1 MTERDNP
8 SSDNSLVRRLISAA
22 IALPLLI
29 FSIWVGTWWLAAIA
43 ALAVLLALREFYRLA
58 GAAGAGPYTLLGI
71 VWGVGLIAAA
81 AAGGTGWLWVLLSGA
96 LLTLIVGAVRRSS
109 QTVAVDTLVTTFGA
123 LYIGGTLSAAV
134 LIRQLDQGFQW
145 LLLAFLITFA
155 TDTGAYAVGKIF
167 GSRRMAPSISPGKTW
182 EGAIGGVVAGIG
194 VTVALVALLDLPLS
208 TWSALWLGAAAAV
221 VSQFGDLME
230 SKLKR
235 LAGAKDSGGLIP
247 GHGGLLDRL
256 DSLVLVFPLV
266 YYAS

>member
-1 MTERDNP
+1 MTERDYAP
-8 SSDNSLVRRLISAA
+8 SDNSLSRRLISAA

-29 FSIWVGTWWLAAIA
+29 LSVWIGTWWLAAIA
-43 ALAVLLALREFYRLA
+43 VLTALLALREFYRLT
-58 GAAGAGPYTLLGI
+58 GAAGASPYTPLGI
-71 VWGVGLIAAA
+71 AWGVGLIAAA
-81 AAGGTGWLWVLLSGA
+81 ASGGTGWLWVLLYGA
-96 LLTLIVGAVRRSS
+96 LLTLIVWVVRRSS
-109 QTVAVDTLVTTFGA
+109 PSVKVDALVTAFGA

-155 TDTGAYAVGKIF
+155 TDTGAYAVGKLL

-182 EGAIGGVVAGIG
+182 EGAVGGVAAGIG
-194 VTVALVALLDLPLS
+194 VTLALVALLDLPLS
-208 TWSALWLGAAAAV
+208 TWSTLGLGAGATV
-221 VSQFGDLME
+221 VSQVGDLME

-235 LAGAKDSGGLIP
+235 LAGAKESGRLIP

>member
-1 MTERDNP
+1 
-8 SSDNSLVRRLISAA
+8 
-22 IALPLLI
+22 
-29 FSIWVGTWWLAAIA
+29 
-43 ALAVLLALREFYRLA
+43 
-58 GAAGAGPYTLLGI
+58 
-71 VWGVGLIAAA
+71 
-81 AAGGTGWLWVLLSGA
+81 
-96 LLTLIVGAVRRSS
+96 
-109 QTVAVDTLVTTFGA
+109 
-123 LYIGGTLSAAV
+123 V

-194 VTVALVALLDLPLS
+194 ATVSLVTLQDLPLS

-235 LAGAKDSGGLIP
+235 LAGVKDSGRLIP